1 MSVYRNKYGRGHI
14 KAIIC
19 TILIIVGVAIIY
31 FFVRNLVK
39 DENVKTVDNIMV
51 SIQIKVKNLGDKYIA
66 KGKDAT
72 ILVGSKVQEHLED
85 AKIKNLL
92 DREVIKQDEENFD
105 LYYYLTKAEVAGLIG
120 EDNTKISNDEYMVV
134 NYSTNE
140 VIYTAGYVID
150 GKFYYKLSDIQVIE
164 DEKEAQK
171 EGTNLNKEENV
182 EQTSNPEATQEATPN
197 AAPETTPDAAPEAT
211 PETTEG
217 EATAET

>member
-14 KAIIC
+14 KSIIF

-66 KGKDAT
+66 KGKDVS

-85 AKIKNLL
+85 TKIKNLL

-120 EDNTKISNDEYMVV
+120 EDNAKISNDEYMVV

-182 EQTSNPEATQEATPN
+182 EQTSNPEAT
-197 AAPETTPDAAPEAT
+197 PETTPESTPEAT
-211 PETTEG
+211 QETTGTESTS
-217 EATAET
+217 TAET

>member
-120 EDNTKISNDEYMVV
+120 EDNAKISNDEYMVV
-134 NYSTNE
+134 NYTTNE

-182 EQTSNPEATQEATPN
+182 EQTSNPEATQEVTPE
-197 AAPETTPDAAPEAT
+197 AAPETTPDAAPETT